1 MRIEVCVEEGW
12 PRRLVWCVVEASDLP
27 AAVAGFYAMHGPA
40 CGGTLTPKQ
49 FVSVVRVEE
58 I

>member
-1 MRIEVCVEEGW
+1 MMRFEVCVEEGW

-40 CGGTLTPKQ
+40 CG
-49 FVSVVRVEE
+49 VVLLVVLAVIDRERR
-58 I
+58 

>member
-1 MRIEVCVEEGW
+1 MRFEVCVEEGW

-40 CGGTLTPKQ
+40 CG
-49 FVSVVRVEE
+49 VVLLVVLAVIDRERR
-58 I
+58 